1 MTNSEHNVMARAST
15 SSIPNAESGLARYFS
30 EIRRIP
36 LLEPREEF
44 LLGKRWRERG
54 DSDAR
59 DRLVKSH
66 LRLVTRIAADFR
78 GYGLPAADII
88 SEGNIGLIQAVTR
101 FDPDKGFRL
110 ATYAMWWIRA
120 SIQEY
125 VLRSWSLVRIGT
137 TVNQRKLF
145 FNLRRTKSQISALED
160 GDLRPEQVATIASRL
175 GVAED
180 DVVEMNRRLGGDASL
195 NVPLGESGD
204 WQDRL
209 VDDAPDQERLLIET
223 EESHHRRAALREAL
237 VVLDDHE
244 RRIFAARNLAE
255 EPATLEALA
264 QEYGLSRERVRQ
276 IEARSY
282 EKIRNSVRNRI
293 AEVEIGQ
300 SEPWQQHRPSV
311 RRPRPQ
317 PASAARRRLALSSAS
332 SVNAAA

>member
-1 MTNSEHNVMARAST
+1 MARASS
-15 SSIPNAESGLARYFS
+15 SSILNAESGLARYFS
-30 EIRRIP
+30 EIRRVP
-36 LLEPREEF
+36 LLEPQEEF

-59 DRLVKSH
+59 DRLAKSH
-66 LRLVTRIAADFR
+66 LRLVTKIAADFR
-78 GYGLPAADII
+78 GYGLPPAEII

-145 FNLRRTKSQISALED
+145 FNLRRAKSRISALED
-160 GDLRPEQVATIASRL
+160 GDLRPDQVATIAGRL
-175 GVAED
+175 GVRED

-195 NVPLGESGD
+195 NVPLSEGGDSSD

-209 VDDAPDQERLLIET
+209 VDDAPSQERILIET
-223 EESHHRRAALREAL
+223 EESDNRRAALREAL
-237 VVLDDHE
+237 VVLDDRE
-244 RRIFAARNLAE
+244 RRIFAARNLAD

-276 IEARSY
+276 IEARSF
-282 EKIRNSVRNRI
+282 EKIRSSVRRRI
-293 AEVEIGQ
+293 AELEAGQ
-300 SEPWQQHRPSV
+300 SETGRQHRPSA
-311 RRPRPQ
+311 RRSRLQ
-317 PASAARRRLALSSAS
+317 PASAARSRLAFSPAS